1 MANAVPFLNYDDP
14 AVYQLC
20 QAEALK
26 QSTQNF
32 VVEFGRLDA
41 QIAFDVKDEHIRSL
55 LSTPAPAERP
65 VRWM

>member
-1 MANAVPFLNYDDP
+1 MGANVPFQNYDDVG
-14 AVYQLC
+14 VYQIS
-20 QAEALK
+20 QVEALK

-32 VVEFGRLDA
+32 VVEFGRLEA
-41 QIAFDVKDEHIRSL
+41 QIAFDVNSEHVQNL